1 MLLVVRYDAGNGGWA
16 LATILNSALGH
27 DIFPSEAQQFEG
39 NAHNTSLYD
48 RLSGFKERMRYSTDV
63 DLKKTALPIH
73 YTMNIPESY
82 HKCIDMYRS
91 TRWEYVPWF
100 LYNKEEDHEYTPEF
114 IEKHIR
120 ISKSR
125 AGNFDTAM
133 AFDTWNPDYITNFLS
148 RLHLNANNDIW
159 RFYEDYINGQQR
171 LIECMP
177 TET

>member
-27 DIFPSEAQQFEG
+27 SIFPSEAQQFEG

-82 HKCIDMYRS
+82 LKCIDMYHAS
-91 TRWEYVPWF
+91 TRWEYVTPGSH
-100 LYNKEEDHEYTPEF
+100 NKEEEDHEYTPEF
-114 IEKHIR
+114 IEKHILT
-120 ISKSR
+120 SKSR

-133 AFDTWNPDYITNFLS
+133 AFDTWNPDYVQTF
-148 RLHLNANNDIW
+148 
-159 RFYEDYINGQQR
+159 
-171 LIECMP
+171 
-177 TET
+177 